1 MFTAGKELMLKK
13 SKLAQEV
20 QFCAGWARIF
30 EGYVPLRPCNS
41 EKGYLACLL
50 ACLLERLH
58 LTKQKRAYN

>member
-13 SKLAQEV
+13 SSKLAQEV

-41 EKGYLACLL
+41 EKGYLAW
-50 ACLLERLH
+50 LERLH